1 MRAHI
6 VVGGVVVNTI
16 EVLSL
21 EQYPAEE
28 GQLLIDGAIGGI
40 GWLYL
45 DDQLQEPEPAEPEY
59 LPTLLSVSR
68 FQALAA
74 LMQAGLL
81 DDIKAWANSPATD
94 PLHKLA
100 FDTAAEFSR
109 SSPTLAA
116 GANAM
121 GWNAQQ
127 LDALF
132 EAAAQIQA

>member
-6 VVGGVVVNTI
+6 VENGLVINTI

-21 EQYPAEE
+21 EDCPVEE
-28 GQLLIDGAIGGI
+28 GQVVIEADVGGI
-40 GWLYL
+40 GWLYRNG
-45 DDQLQEPEPAEPEY
+45 QLQEPDAPEPEERS
-59 LPTLLSVSR
+59 LLRTVSR

-81 DDIKAWANSPATD
+81 ESVTVWANDPNTD

-100 FDTAAEFSR
+100 FETAAEFSR

-116 GANAM
+116 GATAL
-121 GWNAQQ
+121 GWNTLQ

-132 EAAAQIQA
+132 DAASQIQA